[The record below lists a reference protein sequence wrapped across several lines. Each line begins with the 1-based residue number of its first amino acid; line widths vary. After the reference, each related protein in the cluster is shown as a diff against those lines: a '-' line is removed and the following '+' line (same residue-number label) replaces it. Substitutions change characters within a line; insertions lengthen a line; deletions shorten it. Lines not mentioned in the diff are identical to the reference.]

1 MGRQIN
7 VGGGISKGVYH
18 NELKLTNVTVEM
30 DANLTLTVDSPTL
43 QFLDPTTART
53 VTLPAEADSDGL
65 MFVIANKANA
75 GEVITIKNDAAGTV
89 CTPTQNETAIVFCD
103 GATWAGLVGASA

>member
-18 NELKLTNVTVEM
+18 NELKMTNVTETM
-30 DANLTLTVDSPTL
+30 SGNRTLTVDSPTL
-43 QFLDPTTART
+43 QFLDPTTARD

-65 MFVIANKANA
+65 IFMIMNTAN
-75 GEVITIKNDAAGTV
+75 GSEVITIKDDGGATV
-89 CTPTQNETAIVFCD
+89 CTPGQNESAIVFCD
-103 GATWAGLVGASA
+103 GTSWAGLVGASS